1 MGKNGTNVTSHQTLF
16 TIRCLA
22 VPYVHIFG
30 LLGIPFLCCGPSLVH
45 QALTKKT
52 HNKTTTKQNNPP
64 PSKKTNNKTKK
75 KNNNKQKNNSNK
87 QITKTDKTQQTNVAL
102 ATARAY
108 KIYAFKLVL
117 QRVYFFQNV
126 RKMQLF
132 PMFRNGVKW
141 HKCHIPSNAFYDS
154 LPRGPLCAHIRFA
167 WNSFFVLRTKSSAS
181 STNQKKPITKQQQNK
196 TTPPPP
202 PKKTNNKTNKQQQQT
217 KNNKKNSN
225 KQITKTD
232 KTQQTNVALA
242 TARAYKIYVTN
253 VSVFL
258 LFLFI
263 VSSIWGKMVLKPYLG
278 CRGFAL
284 IRLFL
289 AVGLLALLFSMAYV
303 FNGCS
308 PKT

>member
-1 MGKNGTNVTSHQTLF
+1 M
-16 TIRCLA
+16 
-22 VPYVHIFG
+22 
-30 LLGIPFLCCGPSLVH
+30 LGIPFLCCGPSLVH

-64 PSKKTNNKTKK
+64 SPK
-75 KNNNKQKNNSNK
+75 KN
-87 QITKTDKTQQTNVAL
+87 
-102 ATARAY
+102 
-108 KIYAFKLVL
+108 
-117 QRVYFFQNV
+117 
-126 RKMQLF
+126 
-132 PMFRNGVKW
+132 
-141 HKCHIPSNAFYDS
+141 
-154 LPRGPLCAHIRFA
+154 
-167 WNSFFVLRTKSSAS
+167 
-181 STNQKKPITKQQQNK
+181 QQQNK
-196 TTPPPP
+196 KTT
-202 PKKTNNKTNKQQQQT
+202 TNKKQQ
-217 KNNKKNSN
+217 KNSN

-278 CRGFAL
+278 CRGFGL
-284 IRLFL
+284 IRLFS